1 MGSTRKHDYSD
12 GQGFDDPYRG
22 FDLDPPEFRLN
33 GRQIDPA
40 DNHVLAEFV
49 DESQVVPDDVDVAA
63 LVEIG
68 LTYVELGE
76 YEQAIDSF
84 TRAIV
89 YGEEDS
95 EQVQE
100 ALVNKGVA
108 HAQLEEYDEAIG
120 AYRDALRINGDN
132 DHAATAETNLA
143 YAMWEDGDSS
153 HPLEHAERAVE
164 LDAHV
169 PHAWYN
175 RGYFLLERGLAEEA
189 VRCFENAIT
198 LGMRNRWVY
207 EERARAYELLG
218 EHERAEIERAM
229 EDITRIPT
237 DGGHTEQGE

>member
-22 FDLDPPEFRLN
+22 FDLDPPELRLN

-49 DESQVVPDDVDVAA
+49 DESQVVPEDVDVTT
-63 LVEIG
+63 LIDIG
-68 LTYVELGE
+68 LTYVSIGE

-84 TRAIV
+84 TRAIAF
-89 YGEEDS
+89 GDEDS

-120 AYRDALRINGDN
+120 AYRDALRINPDN

-164 LDAHV
+164 LDARV
-169 PHAWYN
+169 PQAWYN
-175 RGYFLLERGLAEEA
+175 RGYFLLERGLAEAA
-189 VRCFENAIT
+189 VLCFENALK

-218 EHERAEIERAM
+218 EVELAEIDREIAESSRVPA
-229 EDITRIPT
+229 
-237 DGGHTEQGE
+237 DGGYPERGE